1 MFDIFKKN
9 NFKHQ
14 YFSKKI
20 LLYLQIHDLILTY
33 LIEEMRPLST
43 VYKPSFRNLICGL
56 IGCNE
61 PDKFVPGKHIVRSK
75 INNLYE
81 IKNWT
86 TSFIRKNK
94 LIFVQPLIFDPVAT
108 RVT

>member
-1 MFDIFKKN
+1 MTYLKKN

-81 IKNWT
+81 IKN
-86 TSFIRKNK
+86 
-94 LIFVQPLIFDPVAT
+94 
-108 RVT
+108 